1 MNINT
6 ILTVILILLANI
18 IFSCGGQEK
27 EDAADFFLKA
37 NVSLTQNNYA
47 EALRLYDEAIAKNAD
62 FSDAYLNKGITLLKM
77 NRAEEAYEILTEAIT
92 IDPTLVQANLVRA
105 EAGLNIGKINESLE
119 DLAQIE
125 KEYKDSSR
133 FYLIKG
139 DLLSTRGTDQ
149 LAIAEYDKAISLDK
163 SNVEAYVNRG
173 ALYYRMKSYPAA
185 KSDFEKALA
194 LDSSHPQALNNLG
207 LILSK
212 EKDWQRALACFDKV
226 LSTQPDDAYSLNN
239 KGYVLLMTG
248 AMEEG
253 KRLVERALD
262 KQPRNGYAW
271 RNLGIY
277 YTQKKMP
284 AEALKNYLKAI
295 DKAEPVDQL
304 YGLTG
309 QAYLDNKQI
318 DEACKIWNQGVILKD
333 SLAIDLV
340 AKHCR

>member
-1 MNINT
+1 MNINP
-6 ILTVILILLANI
+6 ILTIILIFLANI
-18 IFSCGGQEK
+18 IFSCGGQDK
-27 EDAADFFLKA
+27 KDAADFFLKA

-77 NRAEEAYEILTEAIT
+77 NRAEEAYEILTEAIA

-207 LILSK
+207 LILSN

-295 DKAEPVDQL
+295 EIAEPVDQL
-304 YGLTG
+304 YGLAG
-309 QAYLDNKQI
+309 QAYLDNKQV
-318 DEACKIWNQGVILKD
+318 DDACKIWKQGVILKD
-333 SLAIDLV
+333 SLAIDLA
-340 AKHCR
+340 AKYCR